1 MANKYSYLLANN
13 EDINEWI
20 DLDSMLADRDIPE
33 DAILELSK
41 HGIDSAD
48 EFGGLLLHLILS
60 TATTIG
66 AAFAIAVQYQ
76 KWKKEKSE
84 TSTNQSV
91 IDNGK

>member
-1 MANKYSYLLANN
+1 MALVVTVATIWYSLRQKNIWLY
-13 EDINEWI
+13 
-20 DLDSMLADRDIPE
+20 SMLFVGALIV
-33 DAILELSK
+33 LECVFIKCLT
-41 HGIDSAD
+41 H